1 MISKGHIYFVSGL
14 VIIWSIVPVWVTTI
28 LYCIMCILL
37 ALKFWR
43 VSKATFVLA
52 TVAGT
57 IALMCP
63 SLYGATVENIKI
75 YQQVVWSLHILQ
87 TASLICFGLSII
99 VLLSLAGNIEY
110 KIQAR
115 VQDYITVPDSLIGIT
130 NASYRESI
138 VQGAVQA
145 SANTDVA
152 PKVPTYI
159 GIEDALSWATRAET
173 RENVIKLFTRVVE
186 DDIDETDNK

>member
-99 VLLSLAGNIEY
+99 VLLSLVGNIEH

>member
-1 MISKGHIYFVSGL
+1 MISKGHVYFVLGL
-14 VIIWSIVPVWVTTI
+14 VIIWSIVPVWIITLV
-28 LYCIMCILL
+28 YCAVCVLI

-87 TASLICFGLSII
+87 TASLICFGFSVI
-99 VLLSLAGNIEY
+99 VLLSLAGNVEH

-115 VQDYITVPDSLIGIT
+115 VQDYITVPDSLIRIT

-145 SANTDVA
+145 SATSDA
-152 PKVPTYI
+152 TPEVPTYV
-159 GIEDALSWATRAET
+159 GVEDALAWATRAET
-173 RENVIKLFTRVVE
+173 RESVIQIFTRVVE
-186 DDIDETDNK
+186 DDTGETDNK

>member
-1 MISKGHIYFVSGL
+1 MISRKHIYLVLSL
-14 VIIWSIVPVWVTTI
+14 VIIWSMIPVWIITLV
-28 LYCIMCILL
+28 YCAVCVLI

-57 IALMCP
+57 IALLCP

-87 TASLICFGLSII
+87 TASLICFGLSVI
-99 VLLSLAGNIEY
+99 VLLSLAGNVEH

-115 VQDYITVPDSLIGIT
+115 VQDYVTVPDSLIGIT

-145 SANTDVA
+145 SAPSDAISNVS
-152 PKVPTYI
+152 TYV
-159 GIEDALSWATRAET
+159 GIEDTLMWATRSET
-173 RENVIKLFTRVVE
+173 RESVIQIFTRVME
-186 DDIDETDNK
+186 DDIDEADNK